1 MVFLRRNR
9 ITIKIGVPKN
19 PVTAERGISDAVNV
33 LEIMSQI
40 IANAAPNKIVSG
52 MVFRASR
59 PTQMR
64 AIWGTT
70 KPIHPTIPLYATDAA
85 VSSVAVRII
94 RLR

>member
-1 MVFLRRNR
+1 M
-9 ITIKIGVPKN
+9 TMKIGVPKN

-64 AIWGTT
+64 AI
-70 KPIHPTIPLYATDAA
+70 
-85 VSSVAVRII
+85 
-94 RLR
+94 